1 MSRSSFSVALI
12 GSSGGGSATLTSKAI
27 LEHLHKEFA
36 SIDDGVKVNLACWI
50 FCSSEEGFDFAK
62 DGTPASLLANTTYY
76 NDRVDATLEQ
86 INRMAHIEDAQL
98 AGLIRSGRI
107 HALISIS
114 SDPEGV
120 NKASTTAA
128 IAREIPIVGTGG
140 TSISSLS
147 LSGANVIG
155 SSGGSVATTTI
166 SKSIC
171 FATSL
176 ASYWNLSYK
185 RRRPSLLSLK
195 LQSILGAALPILLG
209 VALFKLLLPI
219 FMEIFDSS
227 TKDNINIQSLLLSG
241 VDCIIPTVITTITCS
256 EVSGLGELSMISG
269 AAAGAMYSVAGVL
282 HNSDHLI
289 ILSITNGII
298 CGYVLE
304 ALLIFCAK
312 FSLLP
317 TATTIIATSFSSIIS
332 GCISILLST
341 HALPYLMLSHP
352 IMLVYAYCRNTVSL
366 LMKSSLRRRLV
377 GALLGYIISWG
388 SEHGYYHSVML
399 PIIAFQMQAGELSAA
414 GTFDLVCLCLPSA
427 GVCLAV
433 FLLASTNSYH
443 LKDKENSARE
453 DVDMLKQKK
462 IGWKGFQSNF
472 LFGDFVEACYPYTL
486 DRPYSVLLVIRIAC
500 MVAGSELLDSSDH
513 QNPGIIKSSA
523 YSPFPFILWHIYTA
537 YSIEC
542 FEAFVFASSVAFFLP
557 FLATYTFHHR
567 SFSEGNVI
575 RERGREKVNNINNN
589 EVTKKHARSVSV
601 QGKAKAKSNK
611 GKKSSS
617 RSRSRTRTRT
627 THVL

>member
-1 MSRSSFSVALI
+1 MPR
-12 GSSGGGSATLTSKAI
+12 
-27 LEHLHKEFA
+27 
-36 SIDDGVKVNLACWI
+36 
-50 FCSSEEGFDFAK
+50 
-62 DGTPASLLANTTYY
+62 DGTPSLANTTYY
-76 NDRVDATLEQ
+76 NTGRATLEQ

-171 FATSL
+171 L
-176 ASYWNLSYK
+176 LLCLYWNLSYK
-185 RRRPSLLSLK
+185 DEGLVALVK
-195 LQSILGAALPILLG
+195 VNQLGAALPILLG

-298 CGYVLE
+298 CGYIE
-304 ALLIFCAK
+304 ALLIFVQN
-312 FSLLP
+312 F
-317 TATTIIATSFSSIIS
+317 TTSIDYYHCNIILIDHLWLYFDP
-332 GCISILLST
+332 LST

-352 IMLVYAYCRNTVSL
+352 IMLAYAYCRNTVSL
-366 LMKSSLRRRLV
+366 LMKSFCVTLV
-377 GALLGYIISWG
+377 GALLGYIISG
-388 SEHGYYHSVML
+388 SEHRYYHPSC
-399 PIIAFQMQAGELSAA
+399 
-414 GTFDLVCLCLPSA
+414 CL
-427 GVCLAV
+427 
-433 FLLASTNSYH
+433 
-443 LKDKENSARE
+443 
-453 DVDMLKQKK
+453 
-462 IGWKGFQSNF
+462 
-472 LFGDFVEACYPYTL
+472 
-486 DRPYSVLLVIRIAC
+486 
-500 MVAGSELLDSSDH
+500 
-513 QNPGIIKSSA
+513 
-523 YSPFPFILWHIYTA
+523 
-537 YSIEC
+537 
-542 FEAFVFASSVAFFLP
+542 
-557 FLATYTFHHR
+557 
-567 SFSEGNVI
+567 
-575 RERGREKVNNINNN
+575 
-589 EVTKKHARSVSV
+589 
-601 QGKAKAKSNK
+601 
-611 GKKSSS
+611 
-617 RSRSRTRTRT
+617 
-627 THVL
+627 